1 MIMTRIKIHE
11 TIVVEG
17 RDDERAVKQ
26 AVDAE
31 VIVTHGY
38 GIKESTFERIQWA
51 EKSNGVIVFTDPD
64 TAGEMIRKRINS
76 RVKGCR
82 NAFLSREEAYKKGDI
97 GIENAN
103 IDSIHHAL
111 LHARASVATSMTVFS
126 MKDLIQNN
134 LAGTPGSADNR
145 ERVGTFLRIG
155 YGNAKQFLNR
165 LNHYGISMA
174 EFNSALGSVDL
185 NTAS

>member
-1 MIMTRIKIHE
+1 MQHKKIHE

-26 AVDAE
+26 AVDAD

-51 EKSNGVIVFTDPD
+51 ADRNGVIVFTDPD
-64 TAGEMIRKRINS
+64 TAGEMIRKRINC

-82 NAFLSREEAYKKGDI
+82 NAFLSKEEAYKKGDI
-97 GIENAN
+97 GIENAG
-103 IDSIHHAL
+103 IDSIQNAL
-111 LHARASVATSMTVFS
+111 LHARASVGTSMTVFS

-145 ERVGTFLRIG
+145 EKVGTLLRIG
-155 YGNAKQFLNR
+155 YGNAKQFLIR

-174 EFNSALGSVDL
+174 EFKRAMESSGLELSQ
-185 NTAS
+185 